1 MALCVFATKAAALE
15 QQIVERIITD
25 YRLDYYFTEEEQ
37 QFISYIVIMP
47 LQPFPYDIWAANEV
61 VNLIKEISESL
72 ERIKVLL
79 RICVKIFTAGPIV
92 IIMLFVKPNS
102 C

>member
-1 MALCVFATKAAALE
+1 
-15 QQIVERIITD
+15 
-25 YRLDYYFTEEEQ
+25 
-37 QFISYIVIMP
+37 MP
-47 LQPFPYDIWAANEV
+47 LQPFPYDIWAENEV
-61 VNLIKEISESL
+61 VNLIKEVSESL

-79 RICVKIFTAGPIV
+79 RICVKIFTAGPIM